1 MKLLMIHLMKSLIN
15 VLIKPSKNLSLVVMK
30 MYEVEKEKKRLYI
43 ERNREE
49 AMNVY
54 GIIISVKRQRV
65 LEIIFDDVFE

>member
-1 MKLLMIHLMKSLIN
+1 
-15 VLIKPSKNLSLVVMK
+15 